1 MDIPIAGVEPG
12 SPARRAG
19 IRTGDRL
26 LDIDGQPVT
35 DFIDY
40 RYLTDGKRVTLRTR
54 RGKREQTIVI
64 EKEAGQPLGLTLDA
78 ELYPAERQCVNRCV
92 FCFVDQ
98 LPRGLRSTL
107 YVKDDDW
114 RYSMLFGNYVTLT
127 NLSDRELARIVSRRV
142 SPLYISVH
150 ATDGALR
157 AAMMG
162 NPAAARI
169 MDQLR
174 ALARGGIVFHCQ
186 VVLCPGVNDGAM
198 LDRTMADLRALYPAA
213 RSVAVVP
220 LGLTR
225 HRDGLPALAPVG
237 AADAQRAV
245 AQVEA
250 LADRYL
256 RESGERFAYASDE
269 LYQRAGLPWPRYRGA
284 SPVHQMSNGVGM
296 MDEFMT
302 GFEDALGDAPSR
314 IASPRRVTVV
324 SGMSAA
330 PTIASLCAMLEERT
344 QGLSVRVRAI
354 ENRFFGPSVT
364 VAGLLAGADIA
375 DSLRNT
381 NVGDMLFVPASSLR
395 EEDALFLDGASLD
408 WLEREL
414 GAPIVPACEDGYA
427 FVELLLGEYGRE

>member
-1 MDIPIAGVEPG
+1 MDIPIAGVDPG

-40 RYLTDGKRVTLRTR
+40 RYLTDGERVTLRTR
-54 RGKREQTIVI
+54 RGRHERMTII
-64 EKEAGQPLGLTLDA
+64 EKEVGQPLGLTLDA
-78 ELYPAERQCVNRCV
+78 ELYPTERQCANRCM

-127 NLSDRELARIVSRRV
+127 NLSDRELVRIVSRRV

-162 NPAAARI
+162 NPVAARI

-186 VVLCPGVNDGAM
+186 VVLCPGVNDGAA
-198 LDRTMADLRALYPAA
+198 LDRTLTDLRALYPAA

-250 LADRYL
+250 LADRCL

-302 GFEDALGDAPSR
+302 GFEDALGGVPSR
-314 IASPRRVTVV
+314 LASPRRVAVAT
-324 SGMSAA
+324 GISAA

-344 QGLSVRVRAI
+344 QGLSVRVQAV

-364 VAGLLAGADIA
+364 VAGLLSGADIA
-375 DSLRNT
+375 DSIRNT
-381 NVGDMLFVPASSLR
+381 DVGDVLFVPASSLR
-395 EEDALFLDGASLD
+395 EEDALFLDGTSLD

-414 GAPIVPACEDGYA
+414 GASVVPACEDGFA
-427 FVELLLGEYGRE
+427 FVELLLGEYERE